1 MHLHALV
8 AGLLHTRLVVGRW
21 QGSWRNVD
29 VLLLLLLLFLNQF
42 IVHALQ
48 VKSVSHQRS
57 VTARI
62 TPAYDVATHND
73 SDDDDDDH

>member
-29 VLLLLLLLFLNQF
+29 ALLLLLFLNQL
-42 IVHALQ
+42 IVYALQ

-57 VTARI
+57 VPARI

-73 SDDDDDDH
+73 SDDNDDDH